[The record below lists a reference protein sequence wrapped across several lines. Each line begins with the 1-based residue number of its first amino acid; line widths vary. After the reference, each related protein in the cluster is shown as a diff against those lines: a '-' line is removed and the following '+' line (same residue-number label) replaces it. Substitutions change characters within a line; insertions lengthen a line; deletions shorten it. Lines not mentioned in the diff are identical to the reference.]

1 MATLNKER
9 SSRNTTHTS
18 APTGLAD
25 LQDAFQQAILAGDDG
40 ILDYLRDSTRTS
52 RDVLLGVYRHAYTAR
67 LIEIVAADYPV
78 LHRFIGDEAFDDMAR
93 HYIADRPSHQ
103 PNASLVSRALP
114 DFLRQT
120 KPYTGYPAVAELAEI
135 ECALGVRTSYYVR
148 LHAPWYNPGAVGE
161 LQFLTS
167 IHAMGHEIG
176 LHYEPRYFEALGRDV
191 AAGIRGDI
199 AHLEHQLGF
208 KTKSVSQHEP
218 TVGPLVETLPEG
230 YPCAYQRH
238 LVIDMPYF
246 GDSGMKWREGC
257 VCQKLG
263 KLEQLHALIHP
274 ANWIRADEPW
284 TEVLRHHAQD
294 AGRRL
299 EMLMEAHVE
308 DQRIYLANRDRLD
321 AERRARY

>member
-135 ECALGVRTSYYVR
+135 ECALNTAFAAPDAAVLGLGHLSRIQPDDWPR
-148 LHAPWYNPGAVGE
+148 LV
-161 LQFLTS
+161 LTS
-167 IHAMGHEIG
+167 HPSARQLVCSTNAYDIWHAINAEEAPPQTTTGATPSPLLVWREDLVPRIRPIAAEEAMLWNEMENGTTFGRLCEMAALYDDPDNAPMRVAAYVQSWITGG
-176 LHYEPRYFEALGRDV
+176 LLSAAEGNPTDV
-191 AAGIRGDI
+191 A
-199 AHLEHQLGF
+199 
-208 KTKSVSQHEP
+208 VS
-218 TVGPLVETLPEG
+218 
-230 YPCAYQRH
+230 
-238 LVIDMPYF
+238 
-246 GDSGMKWREGC
+246 
-257 VCQKLG
+257 
-263 KLEQLHALIHP
+263 
-274 ANWIRADEPW
+274 
-284 TEVLRHHAQD
+284 
-294 AGRRL
+294 
-299 EMLMEAHVE
+299 
-308 DQRIYLANRDRLD
+308 
-321 AERRARY
+321 

>member
-1 MATLNKER
+1 MGCEWSPGHYRDLVQRALDEGYR
-9 SSRNTTHTS
+9 FPLVSEVGSSLPAGRLFLLRHDI
-18 APTGLAD
+18 D
-25 LQDAFQQAILAGDDG
+25 L
-40 ILDYLRDSTRTS
+40 S
-52 RDVLLGVYRHAYTAR
+52 V
-67 LIEIVAADYPV
+67 VAA
-78 LHRFIGDEAFDDMAR
+78 HAMA
-93 HYIADRPSHQ
+93 
-103 PNASLVSRALP
+103 
-114 DFLRQT
+114 
-120 KPYTGYPAVAELAEI
+120 KI

-161 LQFLTS
+161 LQLLTS